1 MPTSLDMTWNI
12 TQIKGDLSM
21 IAHEC
26 SWPGNDGYTAFELK
40 KKLMDVKFLVEDLI
54 EKCPTFVGEEE
65 WLHER
70 LIEKLKK

>member
-1 MPTSLDMTWNI
+1 MSTSLDMTWNI

-26 SWPGNDGYTAFELK
+26 NWPGNDGYTAFELK

>member
-1 MPTSLDMTWNI
+1 MANWSI
-12 TQIKGDLSM
+12 SQIKGDLHM
-21 IAHEC
+21 IAYEC

-40 KKLMDVKFLVEDLI
+40 KKLMEVKFLVEDLI

-70 LIEKLKK
+70 LMEKLKK

>member
-1 MPTSLDMTWNI
+1 MSTSLDMTWSI
-12 TQIKGDLSM
+12 SKIKGDLSM
-21 IAHEC
+21 IAYEC

>member
-1 MPTSLDMTWNI
+1 
-12 TQIKGDLSM
+12 M
-21 IAHEC
+21 IAYEC
-26 SWPGNDGYTAFELK
+26 SWPGNDGYTGFELK
-40 KKLMDVKFLVEDLI
+40 KKLMEVKFLVEDLI

>member
-1 MPTSLDMTWNI
+1 
-12 TQIKGDLSM
+12 M
-21 IAHEC
+21 IAYEC
-26 SWPGNDGYTAFELK
+26 SWPGNDGYSAFELK

-70 LIEKLKK
+70 LMEKLKK

>member
-1 MPTSLDMTWNI
+1 MSTSLDMTWNI

-26 SWPGNDGYTAFELK
+26 GWPGNDGYTAFELK